1 MNYTS
6 RRPAE
11 VAKLVDAPD
20 SKSGGGNPVRVRVS
34 LSAPNTWYYQSIG
47 APVRI
52 TRYWQ
57 YNQATSSPSN
67 GFLLIYRCKPFTTAN
82 PNGTYLSGFLS
93 NAGWVR
99 RVVCAVTHQL
109 CRQAHR

>member
-20 SKSGGGNPVRVRVS
+20 SKCGGGNPVRVRVS

-47 APVRI
+47 SPVRI

-67 GFLLIYRCKPFTTAN
+67 GFLLIYRCKPFATAN
-82 PNGTYLSGFLS
+82 PLWKNVLATLIRRFYLCA
-93 NAGWVR
+93 AGNVYTR
-99 RVVCAVTHQL
+99 PIE
-109 CRQAHR
+109 